1 MVSTSF
7 ERSERL
13 ERARLYLIIDAAPGG
28 RPAGRVLEPAL
39 AAGVDIV
46 QLRDKAADDE
56 TLLAA
61 AHAFRRLCDRH
72 GALLIVNDRPDLAL
86 RAGADGVHVGQ
97 EDSDLSAV
105 RSLVGDE
112 LLVGIST
119 HSPAQVDAACES
131 PADYL
136 GVGPVHETP
145 TKPRRV
151 AVGLDLV
158 RYAAATAAKP
168 FFAIGGIDV
177 ERAPAVAA
185 AGATRLA
192 VVRAVRD
199 ASDPGAAAAALRRAV
214 AQGAGVG
221 ARA

>member
-1 MVSTSF
+1 MASTSF

-13 ERARLYLIIDAAPGG
+13 ERARLYLIIDATPGG
-28 RPAGRVLEPAL
+28 RPAERILEPAL
-39 AAGVDIV
+39 AGGVDIV
-46 QLRDKAADDE
+46 QLRDKTADDE

-61 AHAFRRLCDRH
+61 ADAFRRLCDRH

-97 EDSDLSAV
+97 DDSDPSAV

-119 HSPAQVDAACES
+119 HSPAQVDAALES

-145 TKPRRV
+145 TKPGRA

-168 FFAIGGIDV
+168 FFAIGGIDR

-199 ASDPGAAAAALRRAV
+199 ASDPGAAAAALRQAMTE
-214 AQGAGVG
+214 GAGVG